1 LKTGERISSGKGSK
15 MAYTLPED
23 FYYTKDHEWAQVDE
37 NIVSIGVTEFAQEQ
51 LGEVVY
57 VELPEEG
64 QKVNQGESFGVVESV
79 KAASDLYAPVS
90 GTVIEVNTAL
100 LEDPGSLNDDPMNDG
115 WLIRIE
121 MDSEKELAALMRAPD
136 YRKLVSEKK

>member
-1 LKTGERISSGKGSK
+1 MS
-15 MAYTLPED
+15 YQLPED

-37 NIVSIGVTEFAQEQ
+37 NIVTIGVTEFAQEQ

-64 QKVNQGESFGVVESV
+64 AKVNQGESFGVVESV

-90 GTVIEVNTAL
+90 GTVIEVNSAL
-100 LEDPGSLNDDPMNDG
+100 MEDPSSLNDDPMNDG

-121 MDSEKELAALMRAPD
+121 MDSEKELANLVRAPE
-136 YRKLVSEKK
+136 YRKMITEKK

>member
-1 LKTGERISSGKGSK
+1 LVIEVIKESEMS
-15 MAYTLPED
+15 YQLPED

-37 NIVSIGVTEFAQEQ
+37 NIVTIGITEFAQEQ

-64 QKVNQGESFGVVESV
+64 AKVNQGESFGVVESV

-90 GTVIEVNTAL
+90 GTVIEVNMTL
-100 LEDPGSLNDDPMNDG
+100 VDDPSSLNDDPMNDG

-121 MDSEKELAALMRAPD
+121 MDSEKELANLIRVPD
-136 YRKLVSEKK
+136 YKKLISEKK

>member
-1 LKTGERISSGKGSK
+1 MSS
-15 MAYTLPED
+15 YQLPED

-37 NIVSIGVTEFAQEQ
+37 NIVTIGITEFAQEQ

-64 QKVNQGESFGVVESV
+64 AKVTQGEGFGVVESV

-100 LEDPGSLNDDPMNDG
+100 MEDPSSLNDDPMNDG

-121 MDSEKELAALMRAPD
+121 MDTEKELANLMRAPD

>member
-1 LKTGERISSGKGSK
+1 MS
-15 MAYTLPED
+15 YQLPED
-23 FYYTKDHEWAQVDE
+23 FYYSKDHEWAQVDE
-37 NIVSIGVTEFAQEQ
+37 NIVTIGVTEFAQEQ

-64 QKVNQGESFGVVESV
+64 AKVNQGESFGVVESV

-90 GTVIEVNTAL
+90 GTVIEVNASL
-100 LEDPGSLNDDPMNDG
+100 LEDPSSLNDDPMNDG

-121 MDSEKELAALMRAPD
+121 MDSEKELANLIRVAD
-136 YRKLVSEKK
+136 YKKLISEKK

>member
-1 LKTGERISSGKGSK
+1 MSY
-15 MAYTLPED
+15 ALPED

-37 NIVSIGVTEFAQEQ
+37 NIVTIGVTEFAQEQ
-51 LGEVVY
+51 LSEVVY

-64 QKVNQGESFGVVESV
+64 AKVTQGETFGVVESV

-90 GTVIEVNTAL
+90 GTVIEVNMTL
-100 LEDPGSLNDDPMNDG
+100 MEDPGSLNDDPMNNG

-121 MDSEKELAALMRAPD
+121 MDSEKELANLVRAPE
-136 YRKLVSEKK
+136 YRKMITEKK

>member
-1 LKTGERISSGKGSK
+1 MSTTY
-15 MAYTLPED
+15 ALPED

-37 NIVSIGVTEFAQEQ
+37 NIVTIGVTEFAQEQ

-90 GTVIEVNTAL
+90 GTVIEVNNAL
-100 LEDPGSLNDDPMNDG
+100 LEDPGALNDDPMNNG

-121 MDSEKELAALMRAPD
+121 MDTEKELAALMRVPD
-136 YRKLVSEKK
+136 YRKLITEKK

>member
-1 LKTGERISSGKGSK
+1 MS
-15 MAYTLPED
+15 YQLPED

-37 NIVSIGVTEFAQEQ
+37 NIVTIGVTEFAQEQ

-64 QKVNQGESFGVVESV
+64 AKVNQGESFGVVESV

-100 LEDPGSLNDDPMNDG
+100 LEDPSSLNDDPMNDG

-121 MDSEKELAALMRAPD
+121 MDSEKELANLIRVPD
-136 YRKLVSEKK
+136 YKKLISEKK

>member
-1 LKTGERISSGKGSK
+1 MSY
-15 MAYTLPED
+15 ALPED

-37 NIVSIGVTEFAQEQ
+37 NIVTIGVTEFAQEQ

-100 LEDPGSLNDDPMNDG
+100 MEDPGSLNDDPMNDG

-121 MDSEKELAALMRAPD
+121 MDSEKELANLVRAPE
-136 YRKLVSEKK
+136 YRKMITEKKA

>member
-1 LKTGERISSGKGSK
+1 MS
-15 MAYTLPED
+15 YQLPED

-100 LEDPGSLNDDPMNDG
+100 LEDPSSLNDDPMNDG

-121 MDSEKELAALMRAPD
+121 MDSEKELANLIRVAD
-136 YRKLVSEKK
+136 YKKLITEKK

>member
-1 LKTGERISSGKGSK
+1 MSY
-15 MAYTLPED
+15 ALPED

-37 NIVSIGVTEFAQEQ
+37 NIVTIGVTEFAQEQ

-90 GTVIEVNTAL
+90 GMVIEVNMAL
-100 LEDPGSLNDDPMNDG
+100 MEDPGSLNDDPMNNG

-121 MDSEKELAALMRAPD
+121 MDSEKELANLVRAPE
-136 YRKLVSEKK
+136 YRKMITEKK

>member
-1 LKTGERISSGKGSK
+1 MS
-15 MAYTLPED
+15 YQLPED

-37 NIVSIGVTEFAQEQ
+37 NIVTIGITEFAQEQ

-90 GTVIEVNTAL
+90 GTVIEVNMAL
-100 LEDPGSLNDDPMNDG
+100 LEDPSSLNDDPMNDG

-121 MDSEKELAALMRAPD
+121 MDSEKELANLIRVPD
-136 YRKLVSEKK
+136 YRKLITEKK

>member
-1 LKTGERISSGKGSK
+1 MSTTY
-15 MAYTLPED
+15 ALPED

-37 NIVSIGVTEFAQEQ
+37 NIVTIGVTEFAQEQ

-100 LEDPGSLNDDPMNDG
+100 LEDPGSLNDDPMNNG

-121 MDSEKELAALMRAPD
+121 MDTEKELANLMRVPD
-136 YRKLVSEKK
+136 YRKLITEKK

>member
-1 LKTGERISSGKGSK
+1 MS
-15 MAYTLPED
+15 YQLPEEY
-23 FYYTKDHEWAQVDE
+23 YYTKDHEWAQVDE
-37 NIVSIGVTEFAQEQ
+37 NIVTIGITEFAQEQ

-64 QKVNQGESFGVVESV
+64 AKVNQGESFGVVESV

-90 GTVIEVNTAL
+90 GTVIEVNMGL
-100 LEDPGSLNDDPMNDG
+100 GDDPAGLNDDPMNDG

-121 MDSEKELAALMRAPD
+121 MDSEKELANLMRVPD
-136 YRKLVSEKK
+136 YKKLIAEKK